1 MADLYAQYA
10 ELTKDLDELINDIN
24 LIIQSIDTENV
35 VSSLLKYN
43 VKLAVIIY
51 QTQVV
56 LYGVES
62 QYATAKQIYT
72 KSYNE
77 CYASH
82 KVYDAS
88 KKVTIN
94 DLTMAAEL
102 DTVELK
108 EQCDA
113 LNSIYTLIKN
123 KLDCAKYLNKYL
135 NNVVSTLNMLNTI
148 VLEKDK
154 KQKLLES
161 NVVFL

>member
-1 MADLYAQYA
+1 MADLYKQSA
-10 ELTKDLDELINDIN
+10 ELTKELDELINDIN
-24 LIIQSIDTENV
+24 LTIQSIDTENV

-43 VKLAVIIY
+43 VRLAVIIY
-51 QTQVV
+51 QTQTA
-56 LYGVES
+56 LYDAES
-62 QYATAKQIYT
+62 QYATAKQAYT

-82 KVYDAS
+82 RVYDAS
-88 KKVTIN
+88 KKITVN
-94 DLTMAAEL
+94 DLTTAAEL

-135 NNVVSTLNMLNTI
+135 NNVVSTLNILNTI

-154 KQKLLES
+154 KQKLFES
-161 NVVFL
+161 NIVLF